1 MSAVKEVASNNKNES
16 IGWYNF
22 SKKLID
28 PLMNSRSEILD
39 LIRQGS
45 FSVEEARTMA
55 KDARNNL
62 KDGILQAKANWSSHL
77 ENRIHD
83 LTNYPKDAWKAV
95 KYS

>member
-1 MSAVKEVASNNKNES
+1 MKEHVFESGSNKINYDTFFKHIMSAAKEVASNNKNES
-16 IGWYNF
+16 IGWHNF

-28 PLMNSRSEILD
+28 SLMNSRSEILD

-62 KDGILQAKANWSSHL
+62 KDGILQAKANWSSH
-77 ENRIHD
+77 
-83 LTNYPKDAWKAV
+83 
-95 KYS
+95 

>member
-1 MSAVKEVASNNKNES
+1 MPVAKEVASDNKNES
-16 IGWYNF
+16 IVWYNF

-45 FSVEEARTMA
+45 FSVEEAKTLA

-62 KDGILQAKANWSSHL
+62 KDGILQVKANWSSHL
-77 ENRIHD
+77 AKRIHD
-83 LTNYPKDAWKAV
+83 LVNYPKDA
-95 KYS
+95 